1 MAGNVNA
8 KKFSIVW
15 IQVETDVQMDVVAA
29 MSAHAKN
36 LSFSSDVKKAGAA
49 DAVVAD
55 LRKMDPKAAEKIL
68 IAHSEKLLI
77 ITQHEDIDNINNIL
91 AKYPVSHVFGTNG
104 RNISREIAIS
114 LKKMV
119 TGDIWGLDK
128 YFDSS
133 EHLQTRSVKGA
144 AEINDVIDELLKT
157 LDLSNS
163 FETATEFLRMTANE
177 LTTNAVYNA
186 PVDANNVPK
195 YEQTDRKNKVVLL
208 DSETVEISF
217 CYDEQYVGIAVADKF
232 GRLDREKIVRHLVK
246 CVNNIE
252 FVENKK
258 GGAGAGIY
266 LAYYVS
272 NQFIINLEAGN
283 RLEAI
288 CILEKSKR
296 YKEYR
301 SRITSFN
308 YFKKLGGAA

>member
-1 MAGNVNA
+1 MSA
-8 KKFSIVW
+8 KKFTIVW
-15 IQVETDVQMDVVAA
+15 IQVETAVQNDVV
-29 MSAHAKN
+29 SALSANAKN
-36 LSFSSDVKKAGAA
+36 LTFTTDVKKAKTA

-55 LRKMDPKAAEKIL
+55 LRQMEPAAVEAL
-68 IAHSEKLLI
+68 LRGHSEKLFV
-77 ITQHEDIDNINNIL
+77 ITQHEDIYNINNIL

-104 RNISREIAIS
+104 RNIAREIAIS
-114 LKKMV
+114 LRKMV
-119 TGDIWGLDK
+119 SGDIWGLDK
-128 YFDSS
+128 YFESA
-133 EHLQTRSVKGA
+133 EHLQTRSVRGA

-163 FETATEFLRMTANE
+163 FDTATEFLRMTANE

-217 CYDEQYVGIAVADKF
+217 CYDEHYVGIAVTDKF

-266 LAYYVS
+266 LVYYVS
-272 NQFIINLEAGN
+272 NQFIINLDAGN
-283 RLEAI
+283 KMEAI